1 MMRSAGGGD
10 AVRINQEKAIMA
22 LDPQMQAVLD
32 QAAAAGGK
40 PFHDMAPTEARQA
53 IDVMFAAFRG
63 ERAAVGKAED
73 RKLPGP
79 AGEVPVRIYTPSGR
93 GPFGILVYFHGG
105 GWVIGNIETHD
116 GLCRD
121 LTNQAGVVTVSVD
134 YRLAPEHKFPAGP
147 EDCYAVTKWVGAN
160 AALLNGDAA
169 RIAVGGDSAGGNLSA
184 VVTLMARER
193 GGPKIAYQALIYPA
207 TDAANDTPSQKE
219 FGKDGYILSKAD
231 MEWFYGHYLKA
242 GDAANPLASP
252 ARAKDFHGLPPALI
266 LTAAYDPLRDEGEA
280 YGEALRKAGV
290 PVKISRY
297 EGVCHGFVS
306 MAAAIDAGKKA
317 VAEIAS
323 ELKKAIGG

>member
-1 MMRSAGGGD
+1 MR
-10 AVRINQEKAIMA
+10 IMA
-22 LDPQMQAVLD
+22 LDPQMQAILD

-40 PFHDMAPTEARQA
+40 PFHAMTPVEARQA

-63 ERAAVGKAED
+63 NPATVGRVED

-79 AGEVPVRIYTPSGR
+79 AGEVPVRIYSPPGR

-116 GLCRD
+116 SLCRD
-121 LTNQAGVVTVSVD
+121 LTNQAGIVTVSVD

-160 AALLNGDAA
+160 AALLSVDADK
-169 RIAVGGDSAGGNLSA
+169 IAVAGDSAGGNLAA
-184 VVTLMARER
+184 VVALMARAR
-193 GGPKIAYQALIYPA
+193 GGPKIAYQALIYPV
-207 TDAANDTPSQKE
+207 TDSSRDTPSYHE
-219 FGKDGYILSKAD
+219 FSKDGYILSKAD
-231 MEWFYGHYLKA
+231 MEWFFDYYLNP
-242 GDAANPLASP
+242 GDENNPFVAP
-252 ARAKDFHGLPPALI
+252 AQAKDLKGLPPALV

-290 PVKISRY
+290 PTKISRY
-297 EGVCHGFVS
+297 DGVCHGFVS
-306 MAAAIDAGKKA
+306 MAAALDAGKRA

-323 ELKKAIGG
+323 ELRKAIGG

>member
-1 MMRSAGGGD
+1 
-10 AVRINQEKAIMA
+10 MA
-22 LDPQMQAVLD
+22 LDPQMQAILN

-40 PFHDMAPTEARQA
+40 PFHAMSPSEARQA

-63 ERAAVGKAED
+63 NPAPVGKVED

-79 AGEVPVRIYTPSGR
+79 SGEIPVRIYTPSGR
-93 GPFGILVYFHGG
+93 GPFGILIYFHGG

-116 GLCRD
+116 SLCRD

-147 EDCYAVTKWVGAN
+147 EDCYAVTKWIGGN
-160 AALLNGDAA
+160 AALLNGEAG

-184 VVTLMARER
+184 VVALMARER

-207 TDAANDTPSQKE
+207 TDAANNTPSQKE
-219 FGKDGYILSKAD
+219 FGQDGYILSKSD
-231 MEWFYGHYLKA
+231 MDWFYGHYLNS
-242 GDAANPLASP
+242 GDAANPLVSP
-252 ARAKDFHGLPPALI
+252 ARAKDFSGLPPALV

-280 YGEALRKAGV
+280 YGESLRKAGV
-290 PVKISRY
+290 VVKISRY

-306 MAAAIDAGKKA
+306 MAAALDAGKKA